1 MKNLLVDLGN
11 TTAKVAFSEEGRL
24 GEIFR
29 CNKEQ
34 EQDFVLELLTSHPVD
49 TLVLSSVRSVDAHWE
64 ALLSRQVRRYLR
76 FDPLTQDVLK
86 NDYATPHTL
95 GADRL
100 AAAVGAQALFPDQ
113 DLLIFDFGTAIT
125 IDRVTRDGTFCG
137 GNISLGLAS
146 RFRALHEF
154 TGKLPLL
161 EAPQETGGLGTSTQL
176 AMQQGVA
183 LGIIFEVEGY
193 LRRFSDHLPI
203 FTGGDA
209 FYFAEKMKTPI
220 FAVYNL
226 VLTGLARVAER
237 NAIE

>member
-11 TTAKVAFSEEGRL
+11 TSAKIAFSEQGQIGEVFRCSKAEEQALVGRL
-24 GEIFR
+24 LSTHEVG
-29 CNKEQ
+29 
-34 EQDFVLELLTSHPVD
+34 
-49 TLVLSSVRSVDAHWE
+49 TLVLSSVREIPAAWE
-64 ALLSRQVRRYLR
+64 EFLTSQVQHYIR
-76 FDPLTQDVLK
+76 FDAQTQTMLK
-86 NDYATPHTL
+86 NAYQTPHTL

-100 AAAVGAQALFPDQ
+100 AAAVGAQSSFPDR

-125 IDRVTRDGTFCG
+125 IDRLTHDGIFCG
-137 GNISLGLAS
+137 GNISLGLSS

-161 EAPQETGGLGTSTQL
+161 SSPEETGFLGTSTQE
-176 AMQQGVA
+176 AIQQGVA
-183 LGIIFEVEGY
+183 SGIIFEVEGY
-193 LRRFSDHLPI
+193 IRRFPDHVPI

-237 NAIE
+237 NAI